1 MLEEYEEM
9 TGFSRG
15 WPGLSRALPIL
26 LILSALW
33 RVFPQSG
40 VDDPQAQAREIV
52 DRVDRM
58 LRGDSSESTVTMSV
72 VTRRWE
78 RNMTLSIWSEGT
90 DKVLVKVLEPR
101 REEGT
106 ATLKVGS
113 DIWNY
118 LPRIDRTVRV
128 PSSMMMASWMGSHF
142 TNDDLVRESRLIRD
156 YDIEISFSGL
166 REGREVWEFTL
177 TPLPDAPVVWG
188 KIAIEVRK
196 ADYMPTW
203 SRYYGEDGKP
213 RRTMEFSDYREMGG
227 RLVPARMRM
236 TPEDRPEE
244 YTEMHYREIRFD
256 IPIPEATFSLGAL
269 RR

>member
-1 MLEEYEEM
+1 MKTFRIWNRLPRTLAACFLWAAVA
-9 TGFSRG
+9 TGLSLPG
-15 WPGLSRALPIL
+15 AVDPGLE
-26 LILSALW
+26 
-33 RVFPQSG
+33 
-40 VDDPQAQAREIV
+40 AREIV
-52 DRVDRM
+52 DKVDRM
-58 LRGDSSESTVTMSV
+58 LRGDSSRSTVEMSV

-90 DKVLVKVLEPR
+90 DKVLVRVLEPR

-118 LPRIDRTVRV
+118 LPRIDRTIRV

-142 TNDDLVRESRLIRD
+142 TNDDLVRESRLSRD
-156 YDIEISFSGL
+156 YDIEISFSGS
-166 REGREVWEFTL
+166 REGRDVWEFAL

-188 KIAIEVRK
+188 KIVMEVRK
-196 ADYMPTW
+196 ADFTPTW
-203 SRYYGEDGKP
+203 SRYYGEDGKL
-213 RRTMEFSDYREMGG
+213 RRTMNFSDYREMGG
-227 RLVPARMRM
+227 RLVPTRMRM

-244 YTEMHYREIRFD
+244 FTEMHYREIQFD
-256 IPIPEATFSLGAL
+256 IPIPGATFSLGAL